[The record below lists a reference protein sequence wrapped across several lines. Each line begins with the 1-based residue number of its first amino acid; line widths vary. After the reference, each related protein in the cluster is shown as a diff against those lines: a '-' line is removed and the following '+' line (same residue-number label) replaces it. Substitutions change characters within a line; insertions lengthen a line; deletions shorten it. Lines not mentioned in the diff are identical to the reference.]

1 MDDTILVM
9 RLRALLNVVILSGGA
24 LLSGCKQKPA
34 PPFTFDVLVESDPG
48 EPLAGAS
55 VSIDG
60 KEFAVTRADGKIR
73 LEIMGNEGETRE
85 LAVKCP
91 EGHEQPKPVTLSL
104 RRLVGNVPEHKIG
117 CAPLLRKLVIA
128 VRAENGVGLPVKFLG
143 QEQARTDG
151 SGAAHVVVMGRP
163 GEQIEV
169 LIDASDAKEKLIPK
183 QESRPFVI
191 QPRDDIVYFDRSF
204 TIERKPPPRRIG
216 PVKVGPRRI

>member
-1 MDDTILVM
+1 MVGTPSAV
-9 RLRALLNVVILSGGA
+9 RTSRVRVVA
-24 LLSGCKQKPA
+24 AASGCKQKPA
-34 PPFTFDVLVESDPG
+34 PPFTFDILVESDPG

-55 VSIDG
+55 VAIDN

-91 EGHEQPKPVTLSL
+91 EGHEQPKAVTLSL

-128 VRAENGVGLPVKFLG
+128 VRAENGIGLPVKFLG

-191 QPRDDIVYFDRSF
+191 QPHDDIVYFDRSF
-204 TIERKPPPRRIG
+204 AIERKPLPRRIG